1 MLKED
6 VAFKIN
12 NSLELKLKI
21 LKLLENSKELKNKKN
36 QIKKIIQNKI
46 GATKIVWSEIKKII

>member
-12 NSLELKLKI
+12 NSSELKLKI
-21 LKLLENSKELKNKKN
+21 LELLENSKELENKKN
-36 QIKKIIQNKI
+36 HIKKIIQNKI